1 MKIPPA
7 VRAKWLAE
15 KAGWRLAN
23 RGDTWYAAER
33 RLYKRQMTEL
43 RKSLHLEDLQRRRAE
58 YVAARDAPPKVYEHD
73 EDELESKAESARYLL
88 LRAAAT
94 DKARKE
100 RELQA
105 ANHLYVNTRR
115 RDGRQAAQ
123 DADREKFLQRL
134 LEEQDVT
141 GEHVGSFGQRRVR
154 PWVNEQNLE
163 RRLSMLL
170 VRPESPISKWDDLS
184 RKTAEEIESAYRDER
199 MGGKLA
205 DAAAA
210 AAAPPPSALEGG
222 EGAPAADDAATS
234 AHALAA
240 AELEAARTR
249 DGARAARSVV
259 QVRDG
264 TAADDGTDG
273 FTLLQYSKGGA
284 ADGGGGRLTLRERRA
299 LLPGE
304 SEEDITREIDGARLQ
319 PADYAAGGVGGG
331 GGGGGVGGS
340 SEGCS
345 SSAAYRPV
353 ARPLGPYIVPASTR
367 PRHRA
372 RAADVPRAQHR
383 RAARVQGAP
392 VLQRGRD
399 DRSVVRK
406 RRVLQQCALPGGDA
420 RRSRYHRARY
430 LRVRSHCQGVARR
443 FLRAQH

>member
-7 VRAKWLAE
+7 TRAKWLAE

-105 ANHLYVNTRR
+105 ANQLYVNTRR

-141 GEHVGSFGQRRVR
+141 GDYVGGVGQRRVR
-154 PWVNEQNLE
+154 PWVNEDNLE

-210 AAAPPPSALEGG
+210 AAAARAAVGARGRRRSA
-222 EGAPAADDAATS
+222 
-234 AHALAA
+234 
-240 AELEAARTR
+240 RRRCR
-249 DGARAARSVV
+249 DVGARARGGRARGGAHARRRARARSVV

-319 PADYAAGGVGGG
+319 PADYAAAAGGAAPAAAWARG
-331 GGGGGVGGS
+331 GGGGGVGGGGGAAEGDAS
-340 SEGCS
+340 RKRSDGLPALKDQEHIEFMARLRRTINKLDLSEKT
-345 SSAAYRPV
+345 ADVVDA
-353 ARPLGPYIVPASTR
+353 
-367 PRHRA
+367 
-372 RAADVPRAQHR
+372 AADEPAPK
-383 RAARVQGAP
+383 GAP
-392 VLQRGRD
+392 
-399 DRSVVRK
+399 
-406 RRVLQQCALPGGDA
+406 AGGAGDEKPPKP
-420 RRSRYHRARY
+420 
-430 LRVRSHCQGVARR
+430 
-443 FLRAQH
+443 

>member
-7 VRAKWLAE
+7 TRAKWLAE

-105 ANHLYVNTRR
+105 ANQLYVNTRR

-141 GEHVGSFGQRRVR
+141 GDYVGGVGQRRVR
-154 PWVNEQNLE
+154 PWVNEDNLE

-222 EGAPAADDAATS
+222 EGAPAADAATS

-240 AELEAARTR
+240 AEPRRRAR

-284 ADGGGGRLTLRERRA
+284 ADGGGGGRLTLRERRA

-304 SEEDITREIDGARLQ
+304 SEDITARSTARASSLPTTPAAAGAGGSGAR
-319 PADYAAGGVGGG
+319 AWAAAAVAGRRRRGGGRRVAEAERRAAGAQGPGAHRVHGAAAADDQQARSQREDRRRRRCRRRRAG
-331 GGGGGVGGS
+331 
-340 SEGCS
+340 SEGGAGGRRGGRE
-345 SSAAYRPV
+345 AAEAVSRV
-353 ARPLGPYIVPASTR
+353 DCRTGRDVNLTTFFASTR
-367 PRHRA
+367 
-372 RAADVPRAQHR
+372 D
-383 RAARVQGAP
+383 
-392 VLQRGRD
+392 
-399 DRSVVRK
+399 
-406 RRVLQQCALPGGDA
+406 
-420 RRSRYHRARY
+420 
-430 LRVRSHCQGVARR
+430 
-443 FLRAQH
+443 